1 MHGMVQEVTMK
12 RRVFFRTVAA
22 AAGVG
27 TVATAGLASA
37 RAQVN
42 PPATPD
48 VADIYQLQAAFHR
61 AKTSQD
67 IALMLSLWHP
77 TGTLKVQGDP
87 KSPYVGTEQLR
98 AFWLNSGSFKNRR
111 FSLVPSFKTR
121 IAVHGNQAD
130 LYFECHDVADYEK
143 PTRTIISDTF
153 LAGTLRHVGGTWL
166 FYEMSAGP
174 STPLSLDRYYA

>member
-1 MHGMVQEVTMK
+1 MFQEVTMK
-12 RRVFFRTVAA
+12 RRVFVRTVAA

-27 TVATAGLASA
+27 SFATACLPSA

-42 PPATPD
+42 GPATPD
-48 VADIYQLQAAFHR
+48 ISDIYQLQAAFHR

-67 IALMLSLWHP
+67 IALMLSLWDP
-77 TGTLKVQGDP
+77 NGTLKVQGDP

-130 LYFECHDVADYEK
+130 LYFECHDVADYDQ
-143 PTRTIISDTF
+143 PTRTIINDTF
-153 LAGTLRHVGGTWL
+153 LTGTLRNVGGKWV
-166 FYEMSAGP
+166 FYDMSAGP